1 MSPPVPPPGS
11 GPLHLDRIR
20 RALRG
25 CPVGHTV
32 RYHGQVTS
40 TMSAAQALAVSAADP
55 GDRAGWVVVAEEQT
69 AGRGRLGRGWEAPRE
84 RAILFSVIVAG
95 SLLPPLPEQL
105 PLIGG
110 LAVVR
115 TLRGAY
121 PELAPAL
128 GLKWPNDVVWRGPG
142 RGWHKLAGVLV
153 ESAGDGER
161 IRHAVLGIGL
171 NVHQAPH
178 ELPQPRPGGLPPTSL
193 ALVLAGT
200 GPGDRTELFIRLC
213 RELGRLLAP
222 ATRPDPQALH
232 REWHAALIHLGRPVQ
247 VDRPGGSS
255 GSSLRGRAVDTT
267 LSGGLVVL
275 APDGEPLVVHAGE
288 VQVDWE
294 VLRHLV

>member
-1 MSPPVPPPGS
+1 MSPSAPTPCS
-11 GPLHLDRIR
+11 GPLHLARIR
-20 RALRG
+20 QALRG

-40 TMSAAQALAVSAADP
+40 TMSVAHALAASAAEP
-55 GDRAGWVVVAEEQT
+55 GTRAGWAVVAEEQT

-128 GLKWPNDVVWRGPG
+128 GLKWPNDVVGRGPD
-142 RGWHKLAGVLV
+142 RPWRKLAGVLV

-171 NVHQAPH
+171 NVHQEPH
-178 ELPQPRPGGLPPTSL
+178 ELPPPRPGGLSPTSL
-193 ALVLAGT
+193 ALMLGDA
-200 GPGDRTELFIRLC
+200 GPGDRTDLFIRLC

-247 VDRPGGSS
+247 VEWSEGSPGPP
-255 GSSLRGRAVDTT
+255 LRGRAVDTT

-275 APDGEPLVVHAGE
+275 APDGERWVVHAGE
-288 VQVDWE
+288 VRVDWE
-294 VLRHLV
+294 VPEHLV